1 MTYVAF
7 ASSRHSRGATTT
19 ALAVTAAWPADR
31 AVLHVEAE
39 PAGGDVVSLFH
50 LRTEP
55 SLLTLAAAA
64 RARVVADD
72 ITEHA
77 QRLPGEP
84 GAEVLV
90 APVDPRQARAAVASL
105 ARAGLGDALATLDSD
120 VVVDVGRL
128 DPDSPAL
135 ELFAAADVRAAVLRP
150 TLNDVDHLQTRLALL
165 AAAGIDDVHLVVVGE
180 GRWGPDELVRA
191 VGAAGVLA
199 VVADDPKGAAAL
211 GTHEGAAKA
220 LRRTQLWRSARKL
233 TEQVLALGAAQAAE
247 EAEPAPP
254 APAPVDVVAPR
265 PERAAARGRR

>member
-19 ALAVTAAWPADR
+19 ALALTAAWPAGR

-64 RARVVADD
+64 RAKVGADD
-72 ITEHA
+72 IAEHV

-84 GAEVLV
+84 GADVLL
-90 APVDPRQARAAVASL
+90 APVDPRQARAAVAAL
-105 ARAGLGDALATLDSD
+105 ARAGLGDALAALDSD

-165 AAAGIDDVHLVVVGE
+165 AAVGIDDVHLVVVGE
-180 GRWGPDELVRA
+180 GRWGPEELVRA

-199 VVADDPKGAAAL
+199 VMADDPKGAAAL
-211 GTHEGAAKA
+211 GTQEGGGKA

-233 TEQVLALGAAQAAE
+233 TDQVLALGAVRAVE
-247 EAEPAPP
+247 EEPPAPP
-254 APAPVDVVAPR
+254 IPLPADVVAPL

>member
-1 MTYVAF
+1 MTYVAI

-19 ALAVTAAWPADR
+19 ALALTAAWPAGR

-64 RARVVADD
+64 RARVGADD
-72 ITEHA
+72 IAEHV

-90 APVDPRQARAAVASL
+90 APVDPRQARAAVAAL
-105 ARAGLGDALATLDSD
+105 ARAGLGHALAALDSD
-120 VVVDVGRL
+120 VVADVGRL
-128 DPDSPAL
+128 DPDSPSL

-165 AAAGIDDVHLVVVGE
+165 AAVGVDDVHLVVVGE

-199 VVADDPKGAAAL
+199 VMADDPKGAAAL

-233 TEQVLALGAAQAAE
+233 TEQVIALGAAGTIE
-247 EAEPAPP
+247 EEPPAPP
-254 APAPVDVVAPR
+254 APAPADVLAPR
-265 PERAAARGRR
+265 ADRAAVRGPR